1 MKVLEINTEKTW
13 RGGEKQTLLTAQGL
27 KAKGVQVE
35 ILCRQNHPLAQKA
48 KTNGITC
55 HEISGQLHAMIF
67 LALHGKSYDLIH
79 VQTAKAQGFAVFT
92 KPFHKRRIVYTRRV
106 DFKPRG
112 YPALFKFRYTDKV
125 VAISH
130 AIASILK
137 SFGVDTD
144 RVIPSAIDLNATPT
158 PCSAQ
163 IVKKFRKEKISGK
176 SIILTIAALV
186 PHKDPYTMLK
196 AIRIL
201 HANHAD
207 FIFFHCGS
215 GNMEQEIRA
224 EIQRKNM
231 QDYYKMLGFVDN
243 AESLLPMADV
253 FVMSSQE
260 EGLGSTVLEAFR
272 YNIPVATTD
281 AGGLKE
287 IVPGNGLASPVHD
300 AKMLAQNIEKLLETP
315 QLRKELTIRAHAFV
329 TRHHSRDIMVQ
340 QYINMFEQMT

>member
-1 MKVLEINTEKTW
+1 MKILEINTEKTW

-27 KAKGVQVE
+27 EAKGVEVE
-35 ILCRQNHPLAQKA
+35 ILCRKDHPLARKA
-48 KTNGITC
+48 KKNGITC
-55 HEISGQLHAMIF
+55 HEISGQLHAILF
-67 LALHGKSYDLIH
+67 LARYGKSYDLIH

-92 KPFHKRRIVYTRRV
+92 KPFHKRKIVYTRRV

-130 AIASILK
+130 AIAGILK
-137 SFGVDTD
+137 SFGVHTD
-144 RVIPSAIDLNATPT
+144 RIIPSAIDLNATPT

-163 IVKKFRKEKISGK
+163 LTEKIHKEKTAGK
-176 SIILTIAALV
+176 NIILTIAAIV
-186 PHKDPYTMLK
+186 PHKDPHTMLK

-201 HANHAD
+201 HATHAD

-215 GNMEQEIRA
+215 GNMEQEIRE
-224 EIQRKNM
+224 EIQRENM
-231 QDYYKMLGFVDN
+231 QDYYNILGFVDN
-243 AESLLPMADV
+243 AESLLPFADV

-272 YNIPVATTD
+272 YNIPVAATD

-287 IVPGNGLASPVHD
+287 IIPDNGLISPVHD
-300 AKMLAQNIEKLLETP
+300 AKMLAHNIETLLTTP
-315 QLRKELTIRAHAFV
+315 QLRQKLTKRAHDFV
-329 TRHHSRDIMVQ
+329 IRHHSRDIMVQ
-340 QYINMFEQMT
+340 QYINLFEEMA